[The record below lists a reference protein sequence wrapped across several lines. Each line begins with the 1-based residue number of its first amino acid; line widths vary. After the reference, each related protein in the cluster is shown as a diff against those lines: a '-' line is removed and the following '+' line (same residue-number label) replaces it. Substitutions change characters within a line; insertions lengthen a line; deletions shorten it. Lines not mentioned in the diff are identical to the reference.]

1 MLSRFTM
8 LFASL
13 MIILAVYLL
22 VGQEPAALSA
32 QNPPTGAQET
42 RLHNAQIATIE
53 FGGTLGSVYSPNNV
67 RISPGD
73 SVEWLGDFAM
83 HPLVSD
89 DGLWQVVGTGTDFSY
104 TFDQTGTYDYHCQVH
119 SALGMR
125 GTVTVGYFGFLPL
138 VTR

>member
-1 MLSRFTM
+1 MLSRLTM

-13 MIILAVYLL
+13 MIVLAVFLL
-22 VGQEPAALSA
+22 LGQEPAALSA
-32 QNPPTGAQET
+32 HKPPDQPQET

-53 FGGTLGSVYSPNNV
+53 FGGTLGSAYSPKDV

-89 DGLWQVVGTGTDFSY
+89 EGLWQVVGTGSEFSY

-125 GTVTVGYFGFLPL
+125 GTVTVGYFGYLPL

>member
-1 MLSRFTM
+1 MLSRLTM

-13 MIILAVYLL
+13 MIVLAVYLL
-22 VGQEPAALSA
+22 LGQEPAALSA
-32 QNPPTGAQET
+32 HNPPAQPQET
-42 RLHNAQIATIE
+42 RLHNAQIARIE
-53 FGGTLGSVYSPNNV
+53 FGGALGSAYSPKDV

-89 DGLWQVVGTGTDFSY
+89 DGLWQVVGTGSEFSY

-125 GTVTVGYFGFLPL
+125 GTVTVGYFGYLPMI
-138 VTR
+138 TR